1 MIQFTFDVLS
11 IRNVTERIEEK
22 FVPRTIKMIRNDI
35 SFSFKSVLKI
45 QNYCISSIWPLLIW
59 VPTALPI
66 HFPLFLWTL
75 FTNKTCMSLVHPKKS
90 NFLNF
95 PCVLTVNISQ
105 IFNWTPS
112 FRYIQIYMKSRFNNP
127 IP

>member
-45 QNYCISSIWPLLIW
+45 QNYCISSI
-59 VPTALPI
+59 
-66 HFPLFLWTL
+66 
-75 FTNKTCMSLVHPKKS
+75 
-90 NFLNF
+90 
-95 PCVLTVNISQ
+95 
-105 IFNWTPS
+105 
-112 FRYIQIYMKSRFNNP
+112 
-127 IP
+127 